1 MISWIKGQLVTSWQT
16 NHKFYILI
24 NCQGLGY
31 EIQTLESVIID
42 IKKNKISKKEIILW
56 LKHIKKED
64 SDMLFGFISKDQRD
78 FFNQI
83 LNIKGLGSQIGM
95 SLLNKFSLNQIIYA
109 ITNNDKK
116 SISSVQGIGLKM
128 TERIILELKS
138 KLNTKIIENK
148 NLEKSNFPFEN
159 NELNSI
165 LKDIDLTLQSLNY
178 PKKEIKKLFPK
189 LINDI
194 KNKEDSFLEKNTIS
208 FENLLKEAMNYL
220 DKPSSNLDQLRSKI

>member
-1 MISWIKGQLVTSWQT
+1 LISWIKGVLVSSWQT

-31 EIQTLESVIID
+31 EIQTLESVILD
-42 IKKNKISKKEIILW
+42 INKNKIPEKEITLW

-64 SDMLFGFISKDQRD
+64 SDMLFGFNSKDQRD

-109 ITNNDKK
+109 ISNNDKK
-116 SISSVQGIGLKM
+116 SISSVQGIGQKM
-128 TERIILELKS
+128 TDRIILELKS
-138 KLNTKIIENK
+138 KLITKQIEKENLDK
-148 NLEKSNFPFEN
+148 NNFLVKDR
-159 NELNSI
+159 ELNSI
-165 LKDIDLTLQSLNY
+165 FEDIDLTLQSLNY
-178 PKKEIKKLFPK
+178 PKSDIKKLFPK

-194 KNKEDSFLEKNTIS
+194 KNNKNSNLANENIT

-220 DKPSSNLDQLRSKI
+220 DKK

>member
-1 MISWIKGQLVTSWQT
+1 MISWIKGVLVSSWQT
-16 NHKFYILI
+16 NHKFYILL

-31 EIQTLESVIID
+31 EIQTLESVITD
-42 IKKNKISKKEIILW
+42 INKKSEKEIILW

-64 SDMLFGFISKDQRD
+64 SDMFFGFSSKDQRD

-83 LNIKGLGSQIGM
+83 LNIKGLGTQIGM

-116 SISSVQGIGLKM
+116 SISSVQGIGQKM
-128 TERIILELKS
+128 TDRIILELKS
-138 KLNTKIIENK
+138 KVITKQIKKENLDNSNFLVENK
-148 NLEKSNFPFEN
+148 
-159 NELNSI
+159 ELNSI
-165 LKDIDLTLQSLNY
+165 FEDIDLTLQSLNY
-178 PKKEIKKLFPK
+178 PKRDIKNLFPK

-194 KNKEDSFLEKNTIS
+194 KISKNSNFANETLS

-220 DKPSSNLDQLRSKI
+220 DKK